1 MAWVVG
7 KWWELVVMLHR
18 SPSDRFFDGRF
29 IDKSRSRETSPFG
42 QPAAVHLA
50 ASQAARLSASRG
62 NSQVKW
68 WIWRGTLPHET
79 ACKAGA
85 FLVEPHPPG
94 AQWHAA
100 LVLPQA
106 WVVLETS
113 LCWLAR
119 GITAVSNGAASRLRS
134 GISTMA
140 SSRLSYWTMAA

>member
-1 MAWVVG
+1 M
-7 KWWELVVMLHR
+7 
-18 SPSDRFFDGRF
+18 
-29 IDKSRSRETSPFG
+29 
-42 QPAAVHLA
+42 
-50 ASQAARLSASRG
+50 
-62 NSQVKW
+62 
-68 WIWRGTLPHET
+68 LPHET

-85 FLVEPHPPG
+85 FLVEPHPQRC
-94 AQWHAA
+94 AAHAA

-140 SSRLSYWTMAA
+140 SSRLSYWTMAAKKGKERRSWTDSNAPALPL